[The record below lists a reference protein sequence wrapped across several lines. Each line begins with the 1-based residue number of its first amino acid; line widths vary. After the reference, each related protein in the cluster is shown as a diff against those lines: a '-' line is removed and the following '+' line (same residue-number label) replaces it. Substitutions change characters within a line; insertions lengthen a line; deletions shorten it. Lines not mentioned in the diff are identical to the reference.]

1 MRIEYLIE
9 QLQEIAE
16 YEGNVELF
24 IYDPANSCPY
34 PLTGFYMDSVKELG
48 DLFYDSVCQS
58 YIDSD
63 LQDMKDNGYF
73 DAKIVDHG
81 KCLVLDSS
89 YIQ

>member
-9 QLQEIAE
+9 KLQEIAE

-48 DLFYDSVCQS
+48 ELFYDSICQR

-63 LQDMKDNGYF
+63 LEDMRDSGYCEE
-73 DAKIVDHG
+73 DIIDHG
-81 KCLVLDSS
+81 KCLVFDSS
-89 YIQ
+89 YIK